1 MARFGILGCW
11 SAGARPEFRP
21 DSGGCFTGLK
31 NMASAGCVRS
41 VSCVG
46 AGVDAAG
53 LQGVGKL
60 VPEALETYG
69 SGVVRFWL
77 WFGSILVSVWF
88 AFGYGL
94 VCVWLR
100 FGFRAVGM
108 VPGPGRVAPLA
119 IRDGEAGRDGMKR
132 RPVHGVR
139 PPG

>member
-1 MARFGILGCW
+1 MSWFGILGCW
-11 SAGARPEFRP
+11 SGGAVPEFRP
-21 DSGGCFTGLK
+21 DSRGCFAGLK
-31 NMASAGCVRS
+31 KMAPAGCVRS
-41 VSCVG
+41 VLCVG
-46 AGVDAAG
+46 AGVDAAE

-94 VCVWLR
+94 VSARQGWCR
-100 FGFRAVGM
+100 S
-108 VPGPGRVAPLA
+108 RVAAL
-119 IRDGEAGRDGMKR
+119 RLRYGTERRGRDEMKR

-139 PPG
+139 APG